1 MFLDGGNGP
10 RGDRGVF
17 VRVGVGT
24 APFLFGSERKAPLA
38 RGADAKNKDIRNVP

>member
-10 RGDRGVF
+10 KADSAVF
-17 VRVGVGT
+17 VRVGMGT
-24 APFLFGSERKAPLA
+24 VPFLYGSEREAPLA